1 MVEVT
6 IWAGLRPLVDN
17 HQKLTVEAK
26 TIRELFR
33 KLEALYPGLREPI
46 KNQIAV
52 SIDGVIYRDDW
63 SQPLPEGSEVF
74 LMQRLEGG

>member
-6 IWAGLRPLVDN
+6 LWAGLRPLVDN
-17 HQKLTVEAK
+17 QEMLTVEAK